1 MQGSESENVIMDKML
16 SVKNITVLAGEG
28 EKSKKIIDNL
38 SLEITQGETVVILG
52 PNGAGKSTL
61 GAAMMGDPK
70 LKIPEGEI
78 RFLGENI
85 TNMKVD
91 ERAKLGMMMTMQNP
105 VEIPGISTTEVVR
118 NALMARGERLPLD
131 TVRERISTVCKK
143 LKTNI
148 FFAERDLNVQ
158 FSGGE
163 KKKNEI
169 LQAMVLRPK
178 LLILDEID
186 SGLDVDAVRTVSAG
200 IKEYQ
205 KKKDGALLIITH
217 STRILESLKVDYT
230 HIMVDGKII
239 KTGDASLVDEI
250 NEHGFEKYIQESK

>member
-1 MQGSESENVIMDKML
+1 MKQLEKLLKIQDIIVETEN
-16 SVKNITVLAGEG
+16 EQ
-28 EKSKKIIDNL
+28 KKIINGI
-38 SLEITQGETVVILG
+38 SFEVNEGETVVILG

-61 GAAMMGDPK
+61 GAALMGDRRY
-70 LKIPEGEI
+70 KIARGKIEFCGHEVSMMD
-78 RFLGENI
+78 
-85 TNMKVD
+85 TDK
-91 ERAKLGMMMTMQNP
+91 RALLGMMMTMQNP
-105 VEIPGISTTEVVR
+105 VEIPGISTTEVIR

-169 LQAMVLRPK
+169 LQAMVLKPK

-186 SGLDVDAVRTVSAG
+186 SGLDVDATEKISEMLAELT
-200 IKEYQ
+200 KETR
-205 KKKDGALLIITH
+205 AAFLVITH
-217 STRILESLKVDYT
+217 NMRVLKHLSVDKVLILK
-230 HIMVDGKII
+230 DGKIVR
-239 KTGDASLVDEI
+239 TGGDELI
-250 NEHGFEKYIQESK
+250 REVETEGFQNL